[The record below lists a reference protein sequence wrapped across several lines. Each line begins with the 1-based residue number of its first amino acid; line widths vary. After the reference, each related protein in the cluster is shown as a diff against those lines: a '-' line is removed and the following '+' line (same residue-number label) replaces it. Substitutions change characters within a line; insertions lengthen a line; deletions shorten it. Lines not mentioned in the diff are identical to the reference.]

1 MIKEGFFPT
10 LIYAQDFK
18 LDTNQM
24 AQNIIQ
30 WSREDGGVTKT
41 NVNGW
46 HSKTDMHTK
55 QEYKPLIDELFRM
68 VYEVF
73 NEEFLDGEPKL
84 GNMWAN
90 INPPGGY
97 NKPHIHPNSLFS
109 GVYYVK
115 TPPNSGRLICNDP
128 RPGIQTCMPNRKK
141 GQPPKHLWREVN
153 LQPQENR
160 AIMFNSWLWH
170 TVEPNKS
177 NEDRISIS
185 FNFIQSG
192 FDNNV

>member
-10 LIYAQDFK
+10 LIYAKDFK

-30 WSREDGGVTKT
+30 WSKEDGGVTKT

-68 VYEVF
+68 AYEVF

-177 NEDRISIS
+177 NEDRISVS
-185 FNFIQSG
+185 FNFLQSG

>member
-10 LIYAQDFK
+10 IIYAKDFEFD
-18 LDTNQM
+18 LNQM

-30 WSREDGGVTKT
+30 WSKEDKGVNKT

-46 HSKTDMHTK
+46 HSETNMHNK
-55 QEYKPLIDELFRM
+55 LEYKPLVDELFKM

-73 NEEFLDGEPKL
+73 NEEWLDGQARL

-97 NKPHIHPNSLFS
+97 NKPHVHPNALFS

-115 TPPNSGRLICNDP
+115 APINSGQLVCTDP

-141 GQPPKHLWREVN
+141 GDPPKHLWRDLH
-153 LQPQENR
+153 LQPKENR
-160 AIMFNSWLWH
+160 AIIFPSWLWH
-170 TVEPNKS
+170 SVQPNQS
-177 NEDRISIS
+177 NDIRISIS
-185 FNFIQSG
+185 FNFVQDG
-192 FDNNV
+192 F

>member
-10 LIYAQDFK
+10 IIYAKDFE
-18 LDTNQM
+18 LDLNQM

-30 WSREDGGVTKT
+30 WSKEDKGVQKT

-46 HSKTDMHTK
+46 HSETNMHEK
-55 QEYKPLIDELFRM
+55 PEYKPLVDELFKM
-68 VYEVF
+68 VNEVF
-73 NEEFLDGEPKL
+73 NEEWLDGQAKL

-97 NKPHIHPNSLFS
+97 NRPHIHPNSLFS

-115 TPPNSGRLICNDP
+115 APINSGQLVCTDP

-141 GQPPKHLWREVN
+141 GEPPKYLWRDIH
-153 LQPQENR
+153 LQPKENR
-160 AIMFNSWLWH
+160 AVIFPAWLWH
-170 TVEPNKS
+170 SVEPNKS
-177 NEDRISIS
+177 NDIRISIS
-185 FNFIQSG
+185 FNFVQDG
-192 FDNNV
+192 F